1 LALQL
6 LGTNVIRKEV
16 ELGQV
21 EFDLQV
27 PWQAQEQGTP
37 DAMGADASL
46 GTLFILLAVLQLHAS
61 QPGISGTARRA
72 GADSNRVLYR
82 AATLSSTGIGQGTGI
97 DALRVQA
104 GLLPRAVVIV
114 RALDLGSRCQTSITE
129 WKTASSSLEILC
141 NHWR

>member
-61 QPGISGTARRA
+61 QKKYYKKCFANGQKYNCT
-72 GADSNRVLYR
+72 VLYECF
-82 AATLSSTGIGQGTGI
+82 S
-97 DALRVQA
+97 
-104 GLLPRAVVIV
+104 
-114 RALDLGSRCQTSITE
+114 
-129 WKTASSSLEILC
+129 
-141 NHWR
+141 